1 MAYGA
6 GMVANFLGGILSDRL
21 SPRPVFMG
29 SLLMATVAAV
39 GWVLI
44 PGTGWPFWVVTAAW
58 GFAVNG
64 AGAVILIYGQDI
76 FPGRAGIC
84 LGPSRKLQY
93 SYRGHNRL
101 PWRRRHGGSVSGDTA
116 PGGGARGVGK
126 RRRLRGLGAVPGGRS
141 ELGPR
146 ATNLC

>member
-1 MAYGA
+1 MVAYGA

-44 PGTGWPFWVVTAAW
+44 PGTGWPFWVVIAAW

-101 PWRRRHGGSVSGDTA
+101 RWRRRHGGSVCL
-116 PGGGARGVGK
+116 
-126 RRRLRGLGAVPGGRS
+126 RRRRARCGQAAASTWARSCTWRPVRARAEGNQPVP
-141 ELGPR
+141 
-146 ATNLC
+146 T